1 MDHVSTHDHGNSV
14 VVPTAD
20 RPPVNAP
27 RANKQ
32 EWQNKAHRSIRRSLV

>member
-27 RANKQ
+27 RAAVPVSR
-32 EWQNKAHRSIRRSLV
+32 ERDGRHDS